1 MRVFFPCLISAC
13 LLSACNQESG
23 PAEPQSPQPQSTQ
36 PATVSDA
43 AAAASSAGES
53 PEVTA
58 YDPAHDYFSFANTRE
73 FTTRHLDL
81 ALQVDFEASQL
92 RGQATLHMRRIQPAA
107 SQVILDSRALVV
119 ESVQLLQDANE
130 PGGEPIDLGYTFGES
145 DPIRGEPLII
155 DLPAASP
162 FPEEFQ
168 LRIGYHTG
176 RGASALMWLGPELT
190 AGKKYPFMFTQSQS
204 IHARSWIPLQDTPG
218 MRITYSATVS
228 TPPELLAVMSA
239 DNDPLAERDG
249 LYYFEMPQAIP
260 SYLLALA
267 VGNVFFE
274 SFGEDTGV
282 YAEPEILQAAA
293 FEFADTQAMLD
304 VAENLYGPYQWGRYD
319 LLILPPSFPFGG
331 MENPRLSFITPSVI
345 AGDRSLTS
353 VIAHEL
359 AHSWSGN
366 LVSNATWRDIW
377 LNEGTTS
384 YLEGRLME
392 VLYGK
397 ERTDEERLLSYQSL
411 LEDLNTVPANMQAL
425 APRFDSGDPDE
436 GQGGL
441 QYSKGQ
447 LMLEN
452 LEAAFGREIFDAYMA
467 GYFSHFAMQSITS
480 EQFLDYI
487 DANLLQKYPGIYS
500 REQVEQWL
508 YEPGLPTN
516 AVPPVSQALDRVAAD
531 AVSWSK
537 GEVPTDEIPFAEWSP
552 QAKVYFIK
560 ALPRD
565 LTTEQLLELDQA
577 FGFSQT
583 GNAEI
588 AVAWFTQVA
597 LRRFE
602 PAYEPMSSHLGKYGR
617 TRLVKPVYEG
627 LVKNGED
634 AELART
640 IFAEKSTGYHPLT
653 VAAIQPLLQAETN
666 PPRAE

>member
-1 MRVFFPCLISAC
+1 MP
-13 LLSACNQESG
+13 
-23 PAEPQSPQPQSTQ
+23 
-36 PATVSDA
+36 
-43 AAAASSAGES
+43 
-53 PEVTA
+53 

-73 FTTRHLDL
+73 FATRHLSL
-81 ALQVDFEASQL
+81 ELNVDFETSQL
-92 RGQATLHMRRIQPAA
+92 RGQATLHMRRVQPAAQPTA

-119 ESVQLLQDANE
+119 EGVQLQRDA
-130 PGGEPIDLGYTFGES
+130 GEPVDLAYRMGET
-145 DPIRGEPLII
+145 DPVRGEPLII
-155 DLPAASP
+155 DLPADAVP
-162 FPEEFQ
+162 GEEFQ
-168 LRIGYHTG
+168 LRISYHTG
-176 RGASALMWLGPELT
+176 PDASALMWLGPELT
-190 AGKKYPFMFTQSQS
+190 AGKKHPFMFTQSQS

-218 MRITYSATVS
+218 MRITYEADIT

-239 DNDPLAERDG
+239 DNVPLTERDG
-249 LYYFEMPQAIP
+249 RYHFVMPQAIP

-274 SFGEDTGV
+274 SVGEDTGV

-304 VAENLYGPYQWGRYD
+304 VAEKLYGPYQWGRYD

-397 ERTDEERLLSYQSL
+397 ERTDEERLLSFQGL
-411 LEDLNTVPANMQAL
+411 QEDLLTVPPDMQAL
-425 APRFDSGDPDE
+425 APRFDAGDPDE

-467 GYFSHFAMQSITS
+467 EYFSHFAMQSITS

-487 DANLLQKYPGIYS
+487 DANLLQKHPGIYS
-500 REQVEQWL
+500 REDVERWL
-508 YEPGLPTN
+508 YEPGLPAN
-516 AVPPVSQALDRVAAD
+516 AVPPVSPALDQVAAT
-531 AVSWSK
+531 AVAWSR
-537 GEVPTDEIPFAEWSP
+537 GEVPADEIPFADWSP
-552 QAKVYFIK
+552 QATVYFIK
-560 ALPRD
+560 ALPLD
-565 LTTEQLLELDQA
+565 LTAEQLLELDQT
-577 FGFSQT
+577 FGFSQS

-588 AVAWFTQVA
+588 ATAWFTQVA
-597 LRRFE
+597 LRRFQ
-602 PAYEPMSSHLGKYGR
+602 PAYEPMSTYLGKYGR

-627 LVKNGED
+627 LVKNGQD
-634 AELART
+634 LELART
-640 IFAEKSTGYHPLT
+640 IFAEKSAGYHPL
-653 VAAIQPLLQAETN
+653 AIASIQPLLQAEPD
-666 PPRAE
+666 PPKAE